1 MQTSTLEPTLMA
13 ELEPSPMVEPE
24 PTLMAEPEL
33 MAELK
38 STLLTLG
45 PPCT

>member
-1 MQTSTLEPTLMA
+1 MQTSILEPTPMA

-33 MAELK
+33 TAELK
-38 STLLTLG
+38 LTLLTPG
-45 PPCT
+45 PPYT